1 MKYLIVLVVVLAGV
15 WLWRHSRQSDKRD
28 KREREAAR
36 PAPKQLQDM
45 VRCPV
50 CSVHLPQGEAV
61 AGRLAYYCCA
71 EHRQRAEG

>member
-1 MKYLIVLVVVLAGV
+1 MKYLIVLVVVLAGA
-15 WLWRHSRQSDKRD
+15 WLWRHNRQADKRA
-28 KREREAAR
+28 REAAR

-50 CSVHLPQGEAV
+50 CSVHLPMGEAV
-61 AGRLAYYCCA
+61 AGRLAHYCCA